1 MYILFGFLADKASS
15 GTFRLRL
22 RLMNVGAPPAP
33 EPGAAGVHTGV
44 SPVLA
49 QVFTKPFTVFSAK
62 RFPGVPGECSVL
74 FVMLEVHDS
83 RNGVGGMVFTPSMVS
98 LLLGIAIDEVVP
110 SPSRP

>member
-83 RNGVGGMVFTPSMVS
+83 RNGVGGMVFTKSVELS
-98 LLLGIAIDEVVP
+98 LLGIDEVVL
-110 SPSRP
+110 SPSVCRP